1 MAKRNVQ
8 FFRNKSVMGSYDT
21 HQTAITNAEGK
32 FRIIAQDPGLLDGE
46 IVLYRYTIN
55 NSEPIHT
62 IVGVV
67 CEKDGV
73 KHIEI
78 LGNYDILKGEIT
90 KALTDAK
97 AYTDTQLQD
106 LSTTVSNEN
115 EENQPV
121 VVKITQVDGKLT
133 SVEVTTNIDVT
144 GQIEA
149 ALENLDGSA
158 TIASVTDGIVA
169 LKAGI
174 VEEDGIIYNTEDADI
189 KLAKVATTGKAEDV
203 TITDSSNVITATTVE
218 GALVEIATEID
229 NMKLDATDVVTLN
242 ATNTALQA
250 SKIRE
255 ANGKVE
261 VAQAQ
266 SIVEFN
272 QAISSTNKVATMS
285 DVTTAVNNA
294 AYTEGTNVKID
305 NDRKINVPLG
315 LIYDKDAQKIYLVND
330 KSATS
335 ATTENIID
343 DINTTDFVVDGMLSN
358 AELKYGTLNG
368 ETFTPSDNGEPYLV
382 LTFNADGTTQ
392 GAKTI
397 YVPVKDLVD
406 VYTGD
411 ETYIT
416 VENYTVKHK
425 EQTNLNTNTA
435 FVTTITGEIV
445 GANDS
450 QNRKEGQTIQSSE
463 LTFTVPSLKVD
474 KAGHIVELKTE
485 EIKFILPPHSTASQ
499 ITITDTADNFTATN
513 VEDAL
518 AELAS
523 DITTVVE
530 GIKNYATIKVGENS
544 IAPSTSADELTVA
557 GDAIISIKAETDANA
572 DKLTFS
578 HKTADVETVTLTDKT
593 LTLRTDQSISVEVP
607 ILTFD
612 DYGHL
617 TTQGTQKYNIS
628 KDIYRVTSGNGIT
641 ITPELEGINQTDTI
655 SVKLNP
661 NTNDMLSV
669 DANGLNL
676 NSSWDCGEYV

>member
-1 MAKRNVQ
+1 MTKRSVQ
-8 FFRNKSVMGSYDT
+8 FFRNKSVIRSYDT
-21 HQTAITNAEGK
+21 HQDAITGAENK
-32 FRIIAQDPGLLDGE
+32 FSIIAQDPGLLDGE

-67 CEKDGV
+67 CEKDGN

-78 LGNYDILKGEIT
+78 LGNYDILNGEIT

-97 AYTDTQLQD
+97 NYTDAQFQD
-106 LSTTVSNEN
+106 LDAIVSNEG
-115 EENQPV
+115 EENQPII
-121 VVKITQVDGKLT
+121 VKITQTDGKLA
-133 SVEVTTNIDVT
+133 SVEVTGNIDVT

-149 ALENLDGSA
+149 ALENLDGTA
-158 TIASVTDGIVA
+158 TIASVTDGVVA

-174 VEEDGIIYNTEDADI
+174 VEEAGIISNTEEADI
-189 KLAKVATTGKAEDV
+189 TLAKVATSGKAEDV

-229 NMKLDATDVVTLN
+229 NMKLDATDVVALN
-242 ATNTALQA
+242 DNSTALQA

-261 VAQAQ
+261 VASATT
-266 SIVEFN
+266 IVEFN

-294 AYTEGTNVKID
+294 GYTEGTNVTID
-305 NDRKINVPLG
+305 SDRKINVPLG
-315 LIYDKDAQKIYLVND
+315 LVYDSTNKEIKLTQGTDNNATVIDTIDATNFI
-330 KSATS
+330 T
-335 ATTENIID
+335 
-343 DINTTDFVVDGMLSN
+343 DGMLSDAKLVEN
-358 AELKYGTLNG
+358 PAEQEAGT
-368 ETFTPSDNGEPYLV
+368 YIH
-382 LTFNADGTTQ
+382 LTFNSDAGKKD
-392 GAKTI
+392 I
-397 YVPVKDLVD
+397 YINVTSLID

-411 ETYIT
+411 ESYIT

-425 EQTNLNTNTA
+425 EQTNLNTDTA
-435 FVTTITGEIV
+435 FVTTITGEII

-450 QNRKEGQTIQSSE
+450 QGRSEGQTIQGSE

-474 KAGHIVELKTE
+474 KAGHIVELTTE

-499 ITITDTADNFTATN
+499 ITIADTADKFTATN

-523 DITTVVE
+523 NITTAVE

-544 IAPSTSADELTVA
+544 IAPSTSADELTVV
-557 GDAIISIKAETDANA
+557 GDAIITIKAETDVNA

-578 HKTADVETVTLTDKT
+578 HNTAEVETVTLTDKI
-593 LTLRTDQSISVEVP
+593 LELRGNQPISVEVP

-628 KDIYRVTSGNGIT
+628 KDTYRVTSGNGIT
-641 ITPELEGINQTDTI
+641 ITTELEGINQTDTI

-676 NSSWDCGEYV
+676 NSTWDCGEYI

>member
-1 MAKRNVQ
+1 MTKRNVQ
-8 FFRNKSVMGSYDT
+8 FFRNKSVIGSYDT
-21 HQTAITNAEGK
+21 HQDAITGAENK
-32 FRIIAQDPGLLDGE
+32 FSVIAQDPGLLDGE

-67 CEKDGV
+67 CEKDGN

-78 LGNYDILKGEIT
+78 LGNYDILNGEIT

-97 AYTDTQLQD
+97 NYTDAQFQD
-106 LSTTVSNEN
+106 LDAIVSNED
-115 EENQPV
+115 EENQPI
-121 VVKITQVDGKLT
+121 VVKITQTDGKLA
-133 SVEVTTNIDVT
+133 SVEVTGNIDVT
-144 GQIEA
+144 AQIEA
-149 ALENLDGSA
+149 ALAALDGTA
-158 TIASVTDGIVA
+158 TIASVTDGVVA

-189 KLAKVATTGKAEDV
+189 TLAKVATTGKAEDV

-294 AYTEGTNVKID
+294 AYTEGTNVRID

-315 LIYDKDAQKIYLVND
+315 LVYDKDAQKIYLVND
-330 KSATS
+330 QSATS
-335 ATTENIID
+335 ATTENIIA

-411 ETYIT
+411 ETYIK
-416 VENYTVKHK
+416 VENYTIKHK

-435 FVTTITGEIV
+435 FVTTITGEIA
-445 GANDS
+445 GTNDS
-450 QNRKEGQTIQSSE
+450 QGRREGQTIQSSD

-530 GIKNYATIKVGENS
+530 GIKNYASIKVGETYL
-544 IAPSTSADELTVA
+544 APSNNVDELSFE
-557 GDAIISIKAETDANA
+557 GDDIISIKAESDA

-578 HKTADVETVTLTDKT
+578 HKTADVETVTLTDKN
-593 LTLRTDQSISVEVP
+593 LELRANQPISVEVP

-628 KDIYRVTSGNGIT
+628 KDMYRVTSGNGIT
-641 ITPELEGINQTDTI
+641 ITTELEGINQTDTI

-676 NSSWDCGEYV
+676 SNTYDCGEYL